1 MSKTDV
7 LDLLGVSFV
16 AAAAGLVDPRL
27 ALLVFGVAFLLMSRS
42 ATR

>member
-1 MSKTDV
+1 VSKTDA
-7 LDLLGVSFV
+7 LDLLGVCFI

-27 ALLVFGVAFLLMSRS
+27 SLLVVGVACLLMSRS

>member
-7 LDLLGVSFV
+7 LDLLGVCFI

-27 ALLVFGVAFLLMSRS
+27 ALVVLGVAFLLMSWR
-42 ATR
+42 ANQ

>member
-7 LDLLGVSFV
+7 LDVLGISFV

-27 ALLVFGVAFLLMSRS
+27 ALLLIGAALLFVSWRASR
-42 ATR
+42 

>member
-1 MSKTDV
+1 MSKTDA
-7 LDLLGVSFV
+7 LDILGVCFI

-27 ALLVFGVAFLLMSRS
+27 ALLVMGFALLLTSRS

>member
-1 MSKTDV
+1 MSKTDA
-7 LDLLGVSFV
+7 LDLLGVCCI

-27 ALLVFGVAFLLMSRS
+27 SLLVFGVACLLMSRS

>member
-1 MSKTDV
+1 MSKTDA
-7 LDLLGVSFV
+7 LDLLGVCFI

-27 ALLVFGVAFLLMSRS
+27 ALLVIGVACLLMSRS

>member
-7 LDLLGVSFV
+7 LDSLGVCFI

-27 ALLVFGVAFLLMSRS
+27 ALLVIGAALLVMSWRDS
-42 ATR
+42 Q

>member
-7 LDLLGVSFV
+7 LDLLGVSFI

-27 ALLVFGVAFLLMSRS
+27 ALLVFGAAFLLMSWR

>member
-1 MSKTDV
+1 MSRTDA
-7 LDLLGVSFV
+7 LDILGVCFI

-27 ALLVFGVAFLLMSRS
+27 SLLVFGAAFLLMSWR

>member
-7 LDLLGVSFV
+7 LDLLGVCFV
-16 AAAAGLVDPRL
+16 AAAAGLVDARL

>member
-1 MSKTDV
+1 MSKTDA
-7 LDLLGVSFV
+7 LDILGACFI

-27 ALLVFGVAFLLMSRS
+27 SLLVAGVALLLMSRS

>member
-1 MSKTDV
+1 VSKTDV
-7 LDLLGVSFV
+7 LDLLGVCFI

-27 ALLVFGVAFLLMSRS
+27 SLLVIGVALLLMSRS

>member
-7 LDLLGVSFV
+7 LDVLGVCFI
-16 AAAAGLVDPRL
+16 ATAAGLVDVRL
-27 ALLVFGVAFLLMSRS
+27 SLLVLGCAFLLMSWR